1 MSVYWPGLN
10 NDIWNMRYTCHT
22 CNEIAPKKQKE
33 PLILTPPSQYPFQQ
47 ICADYFEITVHHYLM
62 VVDRFSGW
70 LNIYYYPTHKAIADT
85 LISSCRTIILAMK
98 SLKKWAHWIS
108 SAEYP
113 QSNGTAE
120 LGVKTAKRIIHD
132 NVSSS
137 GTIDNDKVAK
147 VLLQYINTPLPEIQL
162 SPAQLLLH
170 GILLDYLPMM
180 MISQTAAATASYPK
194 YHKNRIL
201 LPNVFC
207 SKFYIKDTQSQ

>member
-1 MSVYWPGLN
+1 MKLHPN
-10 NDIWNMRYTCHT
+10 NK
-22 CNEIAPKKQKE
+22 AKP
-33 PLILTPPSQYPFQQ
+33 PILTPPSQYSFQQ
-47 ICADYFEITVHHYLM
+47 ICADYFEITAHHYLM

-120 LGVKTAKRIIHD
+120 LGVKTTKRIIHD

-147 VLLQYINTPLPEIQL
+147 VLLQYRNTPLPEIQL

-170 GILLDYLPMM
+170 GILLDYLWWWLVRQP
-180 MISQTAAATASYPK
+180 PPL
-194 YHKNRIL
+194 HL
-201 LPNVFC
+201 
-207 SKFYIKDTQSQ
+207 TQSTIKIGFYYQMPFAQSFT